1 MRQRRKG
8 LLRTAGELS
17 GSAIQG
23 PFEVFASI
31 TLPAV
36 RMDLLSIEEV
46 TFEGSDHR
54 GRQGREDRQDR
65 QARR

>member
-23 PFEVFASI
+23 PFEVFAPIS
-31 TLPAV
+31 LPRV
-36 RMDLLSIEEV
+36 RVDLLSVEEV
-46 TFEGSDHR
+46 TFEGSDRR
-54 GRQGREDRQDR
+54 GRQGREDRQARQDR
-65 QARR
+65 R